1 MPLQQTFAAA
11 FTSGIVLWWDKPW
24 VRTDHIILHIWKQ
37 NNKNNEWHFVTIMIT
52 LINIIVAPVFFVTE
66 GIISEDANEDDDD
79 DE

>member
-24 VRTDHIILHIWKQ
+24 VRTDHIILHLWKQ
-37 NNKNNEWHFVTIMIT
+37 NTQKTNGISSPLLSH
-52 LINIIVAPVFFVTE
+52 LSASLLRLFFTE
-66 GIISEDANEDDDD
+66 GVISEDDKDDDDDDD